1 MTTSERIALADAER
15 RRIKELVCEILEL
28 NPEDVTDSSLFKAE
42 HGADSLG
49 LLEIHAS
56 LEQEYGISLEQL
68 PLHELTNLAA
78 VYTVVATARGLAGEQ

>member
-1 MTTSERIALADAER
+1 MATSERTVLADAER

-28 NPEDVTDSSLFKAE
+28 NPDDVSDSSLFRD

-56 LEQEYGISLEQL
+56 LEQEYSISLEQV
-68 PLHELTNLAA
+68 PLQDMTDLTA
-78 VYTVVATARGLAGEQ
+78 VYSAVAMARGQAGER